1 MLFME
6 GGYYDTHQGAKYWWI
21 DPPTNEEIQ
30 NLVKLIAMRVIR
42 YLKKHGYFNEDSE
55 TAVPEEDMDQ
65 ELLPELQA
73 ASVKSK
79 IAVGERR
86 GQWVRR
92 IGTLGFDNVHPV
104 LTGHLCAQITGFS
117 LHAAVYCAPWER
129 AKLEK
134 LVRYVAR
141 PAVAEK
147 RLTLQSNGD
156 VIYKL
161 KTKYSDGTTHLR
173 FSGVEFIEKLA
184 ALVPPP
190 RIHLIRFFGV
200 LAPHSKIRAEVVPK
214 KDKPEETCEINKK
227 DKPRKSKKY
236 KWAELLA
243 RTFNIDTKHCND
255 CGAEMKIIAAI
266 METKAIKDILTHL
279 KLPHKPP
286 DLAPS
291 RIAMQIHF

>member
-1 MLFME
+1 
-6 GGYYDTHQGAKYWWI
+6 
-21 DPPTNEEIQ
+21 
-30 NLVKLIAMRVIR
+30 
-42 YLKKHGYFNEDSE
+42 
-55 TAVPEEDMDQ
+55 MD
-65 ELLPELQA
+65 A
-73 ASVKSK
+73 
-79 IAVGERR
+79 R
-86 GQWVRR
+86 
-92 IGTLGFDNVHPV
+92 DDDVHPV

-129 AKLEK
+129 SKLEK

-161 KTKYSDGTTHLR
+161 KTKYSDGTSHLK

-214 KDKPEETCEINKK
+214 KKEEPVNNCELEKK
-227 DKPRKSKKY
+227 EKPRKSSRIS
-236 KWAELLA
+236 WADLLA
-243 RTFNIDTKHCND
+243 RTFDIDTKHCND

-266 METKAIKDILTHL
+266 MESKAIKKILTHL
-279 KLPHKPP
+279 KLPHQPP
-286 DLAPS
+286 ELAPS
-291 RIAMQIHF
+291 RIATQMHF